1 MTQSFLYI
9 HLIRPAVINQLE
21 TLDLVLEMGLFL
33 FFLLYV
39 NFEFVRTW
47 VRLNL
52 WNYLRVTIWVM
63 NNIP

>member
-39 NFEFVRTW
+39 DFEFMRT
-47 VRLNL
+47 
-52 WNYLRVTIWVM
+52 
-63 NNIP
+63 